1 MLAKSTPRQLAWKN
15 CPQRSQPNQ
24 SSLSSCLQILQT
36 AMLRPLKIG
45 NDSPSLVIVW
55 HKDRQFIFNTLTFT
69 IFVAFYFLLFS
80 LNSHALCRGESR
92 GRVQGVGAGGPPP
105 PPPRDDLQFSNTTG
119 ILQKNY
125 VVYCC

>member
-45 NDSPSLVIVW
+45 NESPLLVIVW
-55 HKDRQFIFNTLTFT
+55 HNDRQFIVNALTFK
-69 IFVAFYFLLFS
+69 ILVAFYFLLFS
-80 LNSHALCRGESR
+80 PLQ
-92 GRVQGVGAGGPPP
+92 GR
-105 PPPRDDLQFSNTTG
+105 
-119 ILQKNY
+119 I
-125 VVYCC
+125 

>member
-1 MLAKSTPRQLAWKN
+1 MVAKSTPRQLAWKN

-45 NDSPSLVIVW
+45 NDSPSLVIIW

-80 LNSHALCRGESR
+80 LNSLALCRGESR
-92 GRVQGVGAGGPPP
+92 GTVQGCPPP
-105 PPPRDDLQFSNTTG
+105 PETICSFL
-119 ILQKNY
+119 ILLVFCKKNY
-125 VVYCC
+125 VVYWC

>member
-1 MLAKSTPRQLAWKN
+1 MVAKSTPRQLAWKN

-45 NDSPSLVIVW
+45 NDSPSLVNVW
-55 HKDRQFIFNTLTFT
+55 HKDRQFIFNNLTFT

-80 LNSHALCRGESR
+80 LNSRALCRRGSR
-92 GRVQGVGAGGPPP
+92 GRVQRVRPPP
-105 PPPRDDLQFSNTTG
+105 PETICSFLIQLVFCKKKLCG
-119 ILQKNY
+119 LLVLK
-125 VVYCC
+125 

>member
-1 MLAKSTPRQLAWKN
+1 MVAKSTPRQLAWKN

-45 NDSPSLVIVW
+45 NESPSLVIDW
-55 HKDRQFIFNTLTFT
+55 YNDRQFIFNTLTFT

-80 LNSHALCRGESR
+80 LNSHALCRGGSR
-92 GRVQGVGAGGPPP
+92 GGCRGCALP

-119 ILQKNY
+119 VLQKKLCGLL
-125 VVYCC
+125 VLK